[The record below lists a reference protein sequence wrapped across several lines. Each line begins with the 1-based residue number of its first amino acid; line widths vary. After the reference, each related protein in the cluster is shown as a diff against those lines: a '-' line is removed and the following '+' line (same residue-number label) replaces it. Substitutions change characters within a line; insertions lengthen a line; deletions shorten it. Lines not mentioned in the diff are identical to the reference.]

1 MGCSR
6 RWWWTALWKYVIRM
20 KKTIFSIVI
29 LFLAQTVLADTTF
42 KDLKNNRKTSYLDFI
57 LLKLESKLIQRHG
70 IMRAQ
75 PVALRV
81 QYQTI
86 VTQVDFEK
94 KDSKIIVSIMGVMDK
109 MRYKKKKYKPK
120 ISDCNVLRNLL
131 VYGKY
136 GYNLIFQKR
145 NKFLT
150 SDDMEKIFIST
161 FLNNLSLSDE
171 EKDYLT
177 ENTFAKVK
185 VIDPIHGNNV
195 YCEGAITK
203 DLN

>member
-109 MRYKKKKYKPK
+109 MRYKKKNYKPK
-120 ISDCNVLRNLL
+120 MSDCNVLRNLL
-131 VYGKY
+131 LYGKY